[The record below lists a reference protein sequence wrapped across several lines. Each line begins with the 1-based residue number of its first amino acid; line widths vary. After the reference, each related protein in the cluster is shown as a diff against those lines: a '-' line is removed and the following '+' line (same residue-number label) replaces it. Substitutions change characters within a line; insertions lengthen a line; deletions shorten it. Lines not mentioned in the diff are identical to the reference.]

1 MAETTTS
8 HFGWTMP
15 DPGASANTWG
25 ATLNATT
32 QKIDQQVYAD
42 QQAAVQSGAP
52 VGSGALWFAATPPAN
67 WLICDGSSLDTTTY
81 AALFAVIGTKY
92 GSADASHF
100 NLPNLLEAFPLGAGA
115 THALAA
121 TGGEATHLLT
131 TTEIPAHTHPI
142 TDHTHTHTVNQTPHG
157 HGDPGHT
164 HGVND
169 PGHAHGGVLR
179 PTGANTHGA
188 AGVQDSAVSNTDV
201 AGTGVSIQAAATGIQ
216 PNTANVSLAVAAT
229 GITATNANT
238 GGGAAHNNLPPFLAI
253 SFIIRYK

>member
-1 MAETTTS
+1 
-8 HFGWTMP
+8 MP

-32 QKIDQQVYAD
+32 QKIDQQVYDD

-131 TTEIPAHTHPI
+131 TAEIPAHTHPASQAA
-142 TDHTHTHTVNQTPHG
+142 HTHTATQAAHTHP
-157 HGDPGHT
+157 DPGHT
-164 HGVND
+164 HGITD
-169 PGHAHGGVLR
+169 PGHAHAGIYVPGGAGGWFYAFAGQVLQAGL
-179 PTGANTHGA
+179 TAAAAVGISINGAVTNL
-188 AGVQDSAVSNTDV
+188 
-201 AGTGVSIQAAATGIQ
+201 QAAQ
-216 PNTANVSLAVAAT
+216 PAIAVVAQTPAVTVS
-229 GITATNANT
+229 ANT

-253 SFIIRYK
+253 NFIIKYQ